1 MIRRRKAVLTYYT
14 YWPFRTVQLRRYCLK
29 YNIGDPEK
37 IWQQKMEEF
46 PGEVVVVGQLVMW
59 AL

>member
-1 MIRRRKAVLTYYT
+1 
-14 YWPFRTVQLRRYCLK
+14 LK

-37 IWQQKMEEF
+37 NLQEQKMEEF
-46 PGEVVVVGQLVMW
+46 PGEVVVVGQLVMG

>member
-1 MIRRRKAVLTYYT
+1 
-14 YWPFRTVQLRRYCLK
+14 LK

-59 AL
+59 ALYKKKLCKNVSNNFL